1 MVQFKQNYDKELKT
15 TTEIVKDGVSIKLTE
30 KELLQLIEQICKL
43 RDDSLS
49 NVLNVE
55 NIDKIYKLENLE
67 ADLDFA
73 NSEISRLESKIE
85 DLEYEL
91 DEREN

>member
-91 DEREN
+91 DERED